1 MHGAA
6 VVLLDDDLNAT
17 SLRLYNETKYPS
29 HYKVRV
35 QEAGGAST
43 KPNALTRY
51 VRSLLEKTSAAWNE
65 FSRITTEEIEKHKQ
79 YLKHRLDKLEKQS

>member
-6 VVLLDDDLNAT
+6 AVLLDDKLNAT
-17 SLRLYNETKYPS
+17 SLRLYNETKYPA

-43 KPNALTRY
+43 KPSALTRH
-51 VRSLLEKTSAAWNE
+51 VRSLLEKTSSTWNE
-65 FSRITTEEIEKHKQ
+65 FSRITAEEIEKHKK
-79 YLKHRLDKLEKQS
+79 YLKHRLDRLEKQS